1 MLPSRA
7 GEARGESGV
16 GRRTAA
22 LGTAGVLTL
31 PAKLGTTVKVLQE
44 VWLVPAP
51 LESENNCFSLK
62 ENLVL

>member
-1 MLPSRA
+1 M
-7 GEARGESGV
+7 